1 MDDAPKVP
9 EGAALAAA
17 GGAPEAAR
25 YEQDLSRS
33 IGILGNVFITLSGV
47 TPAASVFII
56 VPVALLA
63 VGSGSFLSYVF
74 AAIVGVF
81 MAFCWA
87 ELSAAFPIAAGDYAL
102 VWHSFKG
109 RTSWLAGPV
118 SFVSFALY
126 VDFIAFIPAVIALG
140 TGTYLAVLWSVNLKV
155 IGAVVML
162 VAAGIAI
169 LNIRLNAVITGI
181 FLAIEL
187 AALAIVTVLGITH
200 AKNWS
205 SLVHAVIGTAHG
217 TLASVPFTAVLALTA
232 VAVFSYNGY
241 ANAVNY
247 SEETTGSSRRIASAI
262 LWALVITVAAELIPL
277 TFTIVGA
284 PSLAKLTTS
293 PVPMQYFIEA
303 TSNKTVYTIV
313 SLGIVI
319 AILNAVIAIILSYGR
334 IFFSSGRDRAWPG
347 PVNSWMTLRSRFRSP
362 WFATA
367 VVGVLGAILCLTV
380 PLDTLVNLTG
390 ASLVADYA
398 LIAIA
403 ALFARPTGA
412 TAHSPYKMPL
422 WPLPPILALASLGY
436 VFTKQ
441 TSLLLQVTL
450 ITIGIGLVYWAVVI
464 LPQRGKAWNLRHA
477 ALDEAAAR
485 QPAVTGDA

>member
-1 MDDAPKVP
+1 MD
-9 EGAALAAA
+9 ETRGMHTGAAAAAAAA
-17 GGAPEAAR
+17 GAPLAAR

-33 IGILGNVFITLSGV
+33 IGILGNIFITLSGV
-47 TPAASVFII
+47 TPASSVFII
-56 VPVALLA
+56 APVALVA
-63 VGSGSFLSYVF
+63 AGSGSFLAFVY

-109 RTSWLAGPV
+109 RSSWLAGPV
-118 SFVSFALY
+118 SFVTFALY

-140 TGTYLAVLWSVNLKV
+140 TGTYLAVIWSVNLKV

-162 VAAGIAI
+162 VAAAIAI

-187 AALAIVTVLGITH
+187 AALGVVTILGIIH

-205 SLVHAVIGTAHG
+205 SLLHPVVGTAHG
-217 TLASVPFTAVLALTA
+217 GLTSVSFTAVLALTA

-241 ANAVNY
+241 AGAVNF
-247 SEETTGSSRRIASAI
+247 SEETTGSSRRIARAI
-262 LWALVITVAAELIPL
+262 LLALAITVAAELIPV
-277 TFTIVGA
+277 TATIVGS
-284 PSLAKLTTS
+284 PSIAKLSTS
-293 PVPMQYFIEA
+293 AVPMQYFIEA
-303 TSNKTVYTIV
+303 TSNKTVNTIV
-313 SLGIVI
+313 SLGVVI
-319 AILNAVIAIILSYGR
+319 AILNAVIAIILAYGR

-347 PVNSWMTLRSRFRSP
+347 PVNGWMTARSRFRSP

-367 VVGVLGAILCLTV
+367 VVGVLGAIMCLTV
-380 PLDTLVNLTG
+380 SLNTLVNLTG

-412 TAHSPYKMPL
+412 TAHSPYRMPL
-422 WPLPPILALASLGY
+422 WPLPPILALVCLAY
-436 VFTKQ
+436 IFTKQ
-441 TSLLLQVTL
+441 TSLLLWVTL
-450 ITIGIGLVYWAVVI
+450 ITVGIGLAYWLVVI
-464 LPQRGKAWNLRHA
+464 FPQRGRAWILRDA
-477 ALDEAAAR
+477 PRDDV
-485 QPAVTGDA
+485 AVGQDG

>member
-1 MDDAPKVP
+1 MAGEIVNGGTAGVP
-9 EGAALAAA
+9 ET
-17 GGAPEAAR
+17 APDGSQYSQQLHR
-25 YEQDLSRS
+25 Q
-33 IGILGNVFITLSGV
+33 IGILGNIFITLSGV

-56 VPVALLA
+56 VPVALA
-63 VGSGSFLSYVF
+63 IAGSGSFLAFVF
-74 AAIVGVF
+74 AAVVGVF

-87 ELSAAFPIAAGDYAL
+87 ELSAAFPIAGGDYAL

-109 RTSWLAGPV
+109 RSSWLAGPV
-118 SFVSFALY
+118 SFITFALY

-140 TGTYLAVLWSVNLKV
+140 AGTYLGVVITVNTRV
-155 IGAVVML
+155 IGAILML

-187 AALAIVTVLGITH
+187 AALTVVTVLGFTH
-200 AKNWS
+200 VRHFGA
-205 SLVHAVIGTAHG
+205 LIHPVTGAAHG
-217 TLASVPFTAVLALTA
+217 TVLAPVAFTAVLGLTA

-241 ANAVNY
+241 ANSVNF
-247 SEETTGSSRRIASAI
+247 SEETVGSSRTIARAI
-262 LWALVITVAAELIPL
+262 LWSLVITVAAELIPL
-277 TFTIVGA
+277 TAVIVGS
-284 PSLAKLTTS
+284 PSIARLSAS
-293 PVPMQYFIEA
+293 AVPMRYFIEA

-313 SLGIVI
+313 SLGIVL
-319 AILNAVIAIILSYGR
+319 AILNAVIAIVLSYGR

-347 PVNSWMTLRSRFRSP
+347 PVNGLMTSISPRLRSP
-362 WFATA
+362 WAATA
-367 VVGVLGAILCLTV
+367 LVGIMGAVLCLTV
-380 PLDTLVNLTG
+380 SLNTLVNLTG

-422 WPLPPILALASLGY
+422 WPLPPVLALASLGY
-436 VFTKQ
+436 IFTKQ
-441 TSLLLQVTL
+441 TSLLLRVTL

-464 LPQRGKAWNLRHA
+464 LPQRGRAWNL
-477 ALDEAAAR
+477 LDATTD
-485 QPAVTGDA
+485 QDA

>member
-1 MDDAPKVP
+1 MDESPKVHH
-9 EGAALAAA
+9 ASVAAA
-17 GGAPEAAR
+17 VGAPEAAR

-47 TPAASVFII
+47 TPASSVFII
-56 VPVALLA
+56 VPVALVA
-63 VGSGSFLSYVF
+63 AGSGSFLAFVF

-81 MAFCWA
+81 MAFCWG

-118 SFVSFALY
+118 SFVTFALY

-140 TGTYLAVLWSVNLKV
+140 TGTYLAVIWNVNIKV

-187 AALAIVTVLGITH
+187 AALAVVTILGLVN

-205 SLVHAVIGTAHG
+205 SLLHPVVGNAHG
-217 TLASVPFTAVLALTA
+217 GLTPVPFTAVLALTA

-241 ANAVNY
+241 ANAVNF
-247 SEETTGSSRRIASAI
+247 SEETTGSSRRIARAI

-277 TFTIVGA
+277 TAVLVGA
-284 PSLAKLTTS
+284 PSLAKLSTS
-293 PVPMQYFIEA
+293 SVPMQYFIEA
-303 TSNKTVYTIV
+303 TSNKTLYTIV
-313 SLGIVI
+313 SLAVVI

-347 PVNSWMTLRSRFRSP
+347 PVNGWMTLKSQFRSP

-367 VVGVLGAILCLTV
+367 VVGILGAVLCLTV
-380 PLDTLVNLTG
+380 SLNTLVNLTG

-422 WPLPPILALASLGY
+422 WPLPPILALLSLGY
-436 VFTKQ
+436 IFTKQ
-441 TSLLLQVTL
+441 TSLLLWVTL
-450 ITIGIGLVYWAVVI
+450 VTIGIGLLYWLVVI
-464 LPQRGKAWNLRHA
+464 FPQRGRAWNLREA
-477 ALDEAAAR
+477 VLDEAAD
-485 QPAVTGDA
+485 QDG

>member
-1 MDDAPKVP
+1 MDDTHDVRH
-9 EGAALAAA
+9 GAEAAA
-17 GGAPEAAR
+17 GAPETAR

-47 TPAASVFII
+47 TPTSSVFII
-56 VPVALLA
+56 APVALVA
-63 VGSGSFLSYVF
+63 AGSGSFLAFVF

-118 SFVSFALY
+118 SFVVFALY

-140 TGTYLAVLWSVNLKV
+140 TGTYLAV
-155 IGAVVML
+155 
-162 VAAGIAI
+162 I
-169 LNIRLNAVITGI
+169 LNIRLNAVITGF

-187 AALAIVTVLGITH
+187 TALAVVTVLGFAH

-205 SLVHAVIGTAHG
+205 SLLHPVVGNPHG
-217 TLASVPFTAVLALTA
+217 GLTSVSFTAVLALTA

-241 ANAVNY
+241 ANAVNF
-247 SEETTGSSRRIASAI
+247 SEETTGSSRRIARAI
-262 LWALVITVAAELIPL
+262 LVALVITVAAELIPV
-277 TFTIVGA
+277 TAVIVGS
-284 PSLAKLTTS
+284 PSIAKLSTS
-293 PVPMQYFIEA
+293 AVPMQYFIEA
-303 TSNKTVYTIV
+303 TSNKTLYTIV
-313 SLGIVI
+313 SLGVVI
-319 AILNAVIAIILSYGR
+319 AILNAVIAIVLSYGR

-347 PVNSWMTLRSRFRSP
+347 PVNGWMTLKSQFRSP

-380 PLDTLVNLTG
+380 SLNTLVNLTG

-412 TAHSPYKMPL
+412 TANSPYKMPL
-422 WPLPPILALASLGY
+422 WPLPPILALLGLGY
-436 VFTKQ
+436 IFTKQ
-441 TSLLLQVTL
+441 TSLLLWVTL
-450 ITIGIGLVYWAVVI
+450 ITIGIGLLYWLVVI
-464 LPQRGKAWNLRHA
+464 FPQRGRAWNLREAVFDETA
-477 ALDEAAAR
+477 AGED
-485 QPAVTGDA
+485 G

>member
-1 MDDAPKVP
+1 MDDVPQVP

-17 GGAPEAAR
+17 VGAPEAAR

-47 TPAASVFII
+47 TPASSVFII
-56 VPVALLA
+56 VPVALVA
-63 VGSGSFLSYVF
+63 AGSGSFLAYVF

-102 VWHSFKG
+102 VWHSFRG

-118 SFVSFALY
+118 SFVTFALY

-140 TGTYLAVLWSVNLKV
+140 TGTYLAVIWSVNLKV

-205 SLVHAVIGTAHG
+205 SLVHPVVGNSHG
-217 TLASVPFTAVLALTA
+217 GLISVPFTAVLALTA

-241 ANAVNY
+241 ANAVNF
-247 SEETTGSSRRIASAI
+247 SEETTGSSRRIARAI
-262 LWALVITVAAELIPL
+262 LVSLVVTVVAELIPL
-277 TFTIVGA
+277 TAAVVGS
-284 PSLAKLTTS
+284 PSIAKLSAST
-293 PVPMQYFIEA
+293 VPMQYFIEA

-313 SLGIVI
+313 SLGVVV
-319 AILNAVIAIILSYGR
+319 AILNAVIAIVLSYGR

-347 PVNSWMTLRSRFRSP
+347 PVSGWMTRKSERFRSP

-367 VVGVLGAILCLTV
+367 IVGVLGAILCLTV
-380 PLDTLVNLTG
+380 SLTTLVNLTG

-412 TAHSPYKMPL
+412 TSNSPYKMPA
-422 WPLPPILALASLGY
+422 WPLPPLLALIGLGY
-436 VFTKQ
+436 IFTKQ
-441 TSLLLQVTL
+441 TSLLLWVTL
-450 ITIGIGLVYWAVVI
+450 ITIGIGLAYWLVVI
-464 LPQRGKAWNLRHA
+464 FPQRGRAWNLRA
-477 ALDEAAAR
+477 AVFDEAA
-485 QPAVTGDA
+485 GEDG

>member
-9 EGAALAAA
+9 EGPALAAA
-17 GGAPEAAR
+17 IGAPEAAR

-47 TPAASVFII
+47 TPASSVFII
-56 VPVALLA
+56 VPVALVA
-63 VGSGSFLSYVF
+63 AGSGSFLAFVF

-81 MAFCWA
+81 MAFCWG

-118 SFVSFALY
+118 SFVTFALY

-140 TGTYLAVLWSVNLKV
+140 TGTYLAVIWNVNLKV

-187 AALAIVTVLGITH
+187 CALGVVTVLGLVN

-205 SLVHAVIGTAHG
+205 SLLHPVVGNAHG
-217 TLASVPFTAVLALTA
+217 GLVSVPFTAVLALTA

-241 ANAVNY
+241 ANAVNF
-247 SEETTGSSRRIASAI
+247 SEETTGSSRRIARAI
-262 LWALVITVAAELIPL
+262 LVALVVTVAAELIPL
-277 TFTIVGA
+277 TAVLVGS
-284 PSLAKLTTS
+284 PSIAKLSTS
-293 PVPMQYFIEA
+293 AVPMQYFIEA

-313 SLGIVI
+313 SLAVVI

-347 PVNSWMTLRSRFRSP
+347 PVNGWMTLRSQFQSP

-367 VVGVLGAILCLTV
+367 VVGILGAVLCLTV
-380 PLDTLVNLTG
+380 SLNTLVNLTG

-422 WPLPPILALASLGY
+422 WPLPPILALLSLGY
-436 VFTKQ
+436 IFTKQ
-441 TSLLLQVTL
+441 TSLLLWVTL
-450 ITIGIGLVYWAVVI
+450 VTIGIGLLYWLVVI
-464 LPQRGKAWNLRHA
+464 FPQRGRAWNLRDA
-477 ALDEAAAR
+477 VLDEDAAG
-485 QPAVTGDA
+485 GDG